1 MLRMISAEIV
11 KVLSILGPILNAE
24 PMADGYKV
32 MVVQN

>member
-1 MLRMISAEIV
+1 MLRMIFAEIV